1 MTKPPLLRE
10 SIQPRLDGI
19 MKDLE
24 TLRTLAERGAS
35 EFERKE
41 ETFAL
46 AQHHLRLA
54 LEGVFHIASHI
65 LSRLNGGR
73 AREYRE
79 LAVKLG
85 EHDIVPRDFA
95 ETVLVKMAGY
105 RNRLTHLYAA
115 ITPSELHAILTNRL
129 LDIEQF
135 LGYVKNVVE
144 HPQQFGLTI
153 E

>member
-19 MKDLE
+19 MKELE
-24 TLRTLAERGAS
+24 TLRMLAARGAP
-35 EFERKE
+35 EFDRKD
-41 ETFAL
+41 ETFSL

-85 EHDIVPRDFA
+85 EHGIVPRDFA

-115 ITPSELHAILTNRL
+115 ITPSELHTILTHRL
-129 LDIEQF
+129 PDIEQF
-135 LGYVKNVVE
+135 LVYVKKVIE
-144 HPQQFGLTI
+144 HPQQFDLTI